1 MSNIHTYHTFEQIQ
15 LKAEFIRS
23 TIPSEKPTLIYIH
36 GGGFIF
42 GERKDL
48 PELYINMFTEAG
60 YNLLLLDYPLAPEI
74 DLTVI
79 HDCLAK
85 ALEWF
90 QTHHQITLN
99 LNSSEYYLFGRSAG
113 AYLALL
119 LSAKHPSSSQKGIIS
134 FYGYSSML
142 SDEFTKP
149 SEYYL
154 QFPKLSF
161 MDLYDLTDNGIQTQ
175 ASVKSRYVLYINYRQ
190 NGTWLSK
197 VLPNRSLWLEYTLSD
212 DELKSLPRTFLTAS
226 NTDKDV
232 PYSSSEYLSATI
244 PDNLFIPVENQF
256 HDFDRDFT
264 NPISID
270 IYESLIQW
278 LSEN

>member
-1 MSNIHTYHTFEQIQ
+1 MSNIHTYYTLQEIE
-15 LKAEFIRS
+15 LKAEFIPANSRS
-23 TIPSEKPTLIYIH
+23 NKPTIIYIH

-42 GERKDL
+42 GERDDL
-48 PELYINMFTEAG
+48 PQLYIDMLTEAG
-60 YNLLLLDYPLAPEI
+60 YNLLLLDYPLAPEV

-90 QTHHQITLN
+90 QSHYQITLN
-99 LNSSEYYLFGRSAG
+99 LNSPAYYLFGRSAG

-119 LSAKHPSSSQKGIIS
+119 LSAKNPSPLQKGIIS
-134 FYGYSSML
+134 FYGYSSMQ
-142 SDEFTKP
+142 SDEFIKP

-161 MDLYDLTDNGIQTQ
+161 MDLYDLTDNGIQTR

-197 VLPNRSLWLEYTLSD
+197 ALPDRSLWEQYSLSD
-212 DELKSLPRTFLTAS
+212 EELKSLPKTFLTAS

-232 PYSSSEYLSATI
+232 PYSSSEYLSKTI
-244 PDNLFIPVENQF
+244 TNNLFMPVDNQF
-256 HDFDRDFT
+256 HDFDRDVT
-264 NPISID
+264 NPISIE
-270 IYESLIQW
+270 IYESLLNW
-278 LSEN
+278 LNED